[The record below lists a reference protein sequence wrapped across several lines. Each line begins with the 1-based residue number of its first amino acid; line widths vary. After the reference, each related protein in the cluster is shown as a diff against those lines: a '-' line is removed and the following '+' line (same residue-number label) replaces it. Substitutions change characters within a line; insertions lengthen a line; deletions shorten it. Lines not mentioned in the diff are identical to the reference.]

1 MEIPQA
7 LAQHRSH
14 DYRFLIRCWRE
25 LAAQAGM
32 KVRLLTRVAD
42 LPVFALETKSLAAK
56 EKDEE
61 VIYISTGVHGDE
73 VAGPWGLLEWAK
85 ENVEWL
91 REGRFLLFPALNPHG
106 IVMNTRVDQQGRDI
120 NRLFHDQDDGL
131 MQAWRKIVAEKRFSI
146 GLCLHED
153 YDAQGC
159 YLYELPNGHKSVGR
173 AILSDCAEVMRVDER
188 RTVDGYRANVGL
200 IMRRKIPVLPG
211 LPEAI
216 VLYQL
221 GAPLTFT
228 FETPSEFSLFDRIVA
243 QKTFI
248 SSALKHGM

>member
-1 MEIPQA
+1 
-7 LAQHRSH
+7 
-14 DYRFLIRCWRE
+14 
-25 LAAQAGM
+25 M
-32 KVRLLTRVAD
+32 KLRLLTRVAG
-42 LPVFALETKSLAAK
+42 LPVFALESKALASKAGN
-56 EKDEE
+56 EE

-73 VAGPWGLLEWAK
+73 VAAPWGLLEWAT
-85 ENVEWL
+85 ENVEKL
-91 REGRFLLFPALNPHG
+91 SGGRFLLFPALNPHG
-106 IVMNTRVDQQGRDI
+106 MVMNTRLDHLGRDI
-120 NRLFHDQDDGL
+120 NRQFHDEEDEL
-131 MQAWRKIVAEKRFSI
+131 VKAWKKVVAGRKFSI

-173 AILSDCAEVMRVDER
+173 AILNDCSAVMRVDER
-188 RTVDGYRANVGL
+188 RTVDGYRANMGL
-200 IMRRKIPVLPG
+200 IMRRKIPILPG

-216 VLYQL
+216 VLYHL

-228 FETPSEFSLFDRIVA
+228 FETPSEFSLLDRIAA